1 MNRRNF
7 MKLSVSL
14 LALDLSGCLTAHMY
28 QDEYTS
34 EKLSSVLISE
44 DGKHL
49 VAITEKHD
57 YVFDNEPRLSA
68 IIRGSLHRYASAR
81 FDSFHMTSGGK
92 TSGTVI
98 MTLKGLPSELE
109 PQASDLGF
117 KTDESK
123 AWVLRLP
130 LEGTVYKGRGLPV
143 DPAYRLNRTYYVS
156 VKQDASAAPTAG
168 KILAT
173 PVTVA
178 VDGALI
184 LFGVALLSLGH
195 WED

>member
-14 LALDLSGCLTAHMY
+14 LAVNLSGCLTGLMY
-28 QDEYTS
+28 HDRYTS

-57 YVFDNEPRLSA
+57 YVFDNVPRLSA
-68 IIRGSLHRYASAR
+68 IVRGDLHRYASAQ
-81 FDSFHMTSGGK
+81 FESFHMASGGK

-98 MTLKGLPSELE
+98 MTLKDLPTEME
-109 PQASDLGF
+109 PQASNLGF
-117 KTDESK
+117 KADESDE
-123 AWVLRLP
+123 WVLSIP

-156 VKQDASAAPTAG
+156 VKQDASAAATAG

-184 LFGVALLSLGH
+184 LFGVALLSLAH